1 MSDEQQPTTGR
12 RPWWIWAAATTG
24 AILFIAALIW
34 GPWWIEGDHLYDNK
48 DRLVPSAGIIVT
60 GFRTMLV
67 AIGAGT
73 LAGAGLWYTHRSHR
87 HAEKLYEHA
96 QEQFAHAREK
106 DREQAELT
114 REGQVTDRYVEAI
127 KLLSSDN
134 VTQRLGGIYSLERI
148 MRDSARDHRTVL
160 EVLAAFVRTRAAKDP
175 KSAGDPPVQK
185 VDVHAALTV
194 IGRRPRQSAWPLQ
207 LRNLDLSWVDLRG
220 YELHGL
226 DFDMTTFDHSDMAG
240 CQLAGSSFERSSLKS
255 VSLRG
260 ANMFFARFYRTV
272 LSQADLSRAI
282 LSHANM
288 PQTYV
293 HEAKFEQAN
302 LAGAYAASVRGL
314 QYDQVDS
321 CLYDDT
327 TQWPE
332 GIVDWLKTRAAEEA
346 AGSSEVEPP
355 ATS

>member
-1 MSDEQQPTTGR
+1 MTDEQRKKKVPIK
-12 RPWWIWAAATTG
+12 IWALGALAVAAFV
-24 AILFIAALIW
+24 ILFW
-34 GPWWIEGDHLYDNK
+34 QGPWWFDDAHLRDK
-48 DRLVPSAGIIVT
+48 DLQPADGVIIT
-60 GFRTMLV
+60 GFRTGLV
-67 AIGAGT
+67 ALAAG
-73 LAGAGLWYTHRSHR
+73 LVAGAGLWYTHRSHR

-114 REGQVTDRYVEAI
+114 REGQVTGRYVEAI
-127 KLLSSDN
+127 KLLASDKLAE
-134 VTQRLGGIYSLERI
+134 RLGGIYSLERI
-148 MRDSARDHRTVL
+148 MRDSGRDHRTVL
-160 EVLAAFVRTRAAKDP
+160 EVLAAFVRTSAAKDP
-175 KSAGDPPVQK
+175 KNAGDPPDQK

-207 LRNLDLSWVDLRG
+207 LRNIDLSWVDLRG

-240 CQLAGSSFERSSLKS
+240 CQLAGSSFERSSLKN
-255 VSLRG
+255 VSLRD

-272 LSQADLSRAI
+272 LSQADLSRAD
-282 LSHANM
+282 LAQANM

-293 HEAKFEQAN
+293 HEANFEQAN
-302 LAGAYAASVRGL
+302 LVGAYAASVRGL

-321 CLYDDT
+321 SRYDDT
-327 TQWPE
+327 TKWPE
-332 GIVDWLKTRAAEEA
+332 AIADWLKTRAEEEAKAAGAEE
-346 AGSSEVEPP
+346 GEQP